1 MMGSPMMTAGL
12 PGWWLAV
19 VGAGILGGL
28 GVWIALNQRHRTPP
42 PQPPAKPSPEQTP
55 LSIAQERF
63 AEGRI
68 SQEEFASIVETLLRS
83 NEDTHR

>member
-1 MMGSPMMTAGL
+1 MMGPSMMTAGL

-19 VGAGILGGL
+19 VGAGILGAL
-28 GVWIALNQRHRTPP
+28 GVWIGLNQRHRTPP
-42 PQPPAKPSPEQTP
+42 PPAKPSPEQTP

-83 NEDTHR
+83 NDDTHR